1 MNDGKT
7 YAPPLTGPPNATVV
21 QKSTYTPLLERSDST
36 ASTAQVNQRV
46 LVSAVA
52 NFSTAYNLAIIG
64 SVVPLVTETNP
75 TLDMSCI
82 PAITSCSLVGAIVGQ
97 LIFGYIGDVLGRK
110 KGMILTLFLTVI
122 GAVASAILPWNSSI
136 YSTLA
141 ICRFILGIGVG
152 GVYPLSA
159 AAAAE
164 GGSDPVVNNKRVAA
178 VFSFQGWGQ
187 LASFLMCYILLETS
201 LSHEWTWRVLLGLGA
216 LPGVFVLHEA
226 ITSEETKAFLKS
238 QHNPNRLRFSAAMRL
253 YYKQFLGTSLGWFLF
268 DITFYG
274 NILFTPII
282 LDGLYDGVATSMVDI
297 AQFSVFTSLIAL
309 PGYYLSYFMMGTMDF
324 KHIQMQGFFAM
335 AILFLVMG
343 LFYTTLLPL
352 KTLLFCMYGLT
363 FFFSNFGP
371 NVTTFSLPAE
381 LFPSDVRVQFNGMSA
396 AAGKLGAAVG
406 AYWYGYIQ
414 ATSGVSMVLVVSGLV
429 SVLGLAV
436 TQFLIPSKHYR

>member
-1 MNDGKT
+1 MSTHNDGKASLST
-7 YAPPLTGPPNATVV
+7 PMTAPPSHSTVIHMPS
-21 QKSTYTPLLERSDST
+21 KSTYTPLLERSDST
-36 ASTAQVNQRV
+36 ASTSQVNQRV

-75 TLDMSCI
+75 TLDTSSI
-82 PAITSCSLVGAIVGQ
+82 PAITACSLVGAIVGQ
-97 LIFGYIGDVLGRK
+97 LIFGLTHPQ
-110 KGMILTLFLTVI
+110 GMILTLLLTVI
-122 GAVASAILPWNSSI
+122 GAVASAVLPWSSSI

-141 ICRFILGIGVG
+141 VCRFVLGIGVG

-164 GGSDPVVNNKRVAA
+164 GGTDPVLNNKRVAA

-187 LASFLMCYILLETS
+187 LASFLMCYMLLETS

-238 QHNPNRLRFSAAMRL
+238 QHNPNRLSLSAAMPI
-253 YYKQFLGTSLGWFLF
+253 YWKQFVGTSVGWFLF

-282 LDGLYDGVATSMVDI
+282 LNGLYDDDAAMNMVDI

-324 KHIQMQGFFAM
+324 KHIQMQGFFVM
-335 AILFLVMG
+335 AILFLAMG

-352 KTLLFCMYGLT
+352 KTLV
-363 FFFSNFGP
+363 FF
-371 NVTTFSLPAE
+371 
-381 LFPSDVRVQFNGMSA
+381 M
-396 AAGKLGAAVG
+396 
-406 AYWYGYIQ
+406 
-414 ATSGVSMVLVVSGLV
+414 
-429 SVLGLAV
+429 
-436 TQFLIPSKHYR
+436 

>member
-1 MNDGKT
+1 
-7 YAPPLTGPPNATVV
+7 
-21 QKSTYTPLLERSDST
+21 
-36 ASTAQVNQRV
+36 
-46 LVSAVA
+46 
-52 NFSTAYNLAIIG
+52 
-64 SVVPLVTETNP
+64 
-75 TLDMSCI
+75 
-82 PAITSCSLVGAIVGQ
+82 
-97 LIFGYIGDVLGRK
+97 
-110 KGMILTLFLTVI
+110 MILTLFLTVI

-226 ITSEETKAFLKS
+226 ITSEETSTFAAKAFLKS

-396 AAGKLGAAVG
+396 AAGKLGTMQRGRSTSWPRSRLIVVVGAAVG